1 MRRKRC
7 IVSNRARR
15 DLNGILNC
23 IGKDDPESAVA
34 FVDRLESTFKR
45 LIRFPHLGRVR
56 EELGPGIR
64 GYPIERYVVLY
75 RTTDAGVEIVHV
87 LHGARDIETMFDKE
101 RL

>member
-1 MRRKRC
+1 
-7 IVSNRARR
+7 
-15 DLNGILNC
+15 
-23 IGKDDPESAVA
+23 
-34 FVDRLESTFKR
+34 
-45 LIRFPHLGRVR
+45 VR